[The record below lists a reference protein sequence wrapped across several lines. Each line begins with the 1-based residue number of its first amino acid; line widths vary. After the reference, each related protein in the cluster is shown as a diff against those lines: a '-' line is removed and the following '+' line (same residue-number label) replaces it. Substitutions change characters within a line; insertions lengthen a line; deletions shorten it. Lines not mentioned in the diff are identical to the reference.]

1 MTTLRLADGF
11 ELPLEAVTE
20 TFAILAKRGS
30 GKTSTAVVLAEEM
43 ICAGQQAII
52 IDPTGV
58 WWGLRAGRSGGQDG
72 GLPVVIVGGDH
83 ADLPLVDTEG
93 GALAKLL
100 VVEGGRRYWTCR
112 SCRSRRP
119 GG

>member
-11 ELPLEAVTE
+11 ELPLQAVTE

-43 ICAGQQAII
+43 IGAGQQALI

-58 WWGLRAGRSGGQDG
+58 LSVDRTTGLRRGAG
-72 GLPVVIVGGDH
+72 
-83 ADLPLVDTEG
+83 
-93 GALAKLL
+93 LL
-100 VVEGGRRYWTCR
+100 V
-112 SCRSRRP
+112 
-119 GG
+119 